1 MSVLHGRR
9 SFISTVA
16 SLAGLAAAR
25 VSAEQQARG
34 QAASVSGGFD
44 MAWLDQM
51 KGKHKQLY
59 DLGGLELA
67 VDPSPLR
74 IGRNFVDTIRNMYH
88 FEYPDINTA
97 VGISRPHIPIKA

>member
-1 MSVLHGRR
+1 MNSSHGRR

-25 VSAEQQARG
+25 VSAAQQPRG
-34 QAASVSGGFD
+34 QAPAASGGFD

-51 KGKHKQLY
+51 KGQHKQLY

-67 VDPSPLR
+67 VDRARSASHATFSTR
-74 IGRNFVDTIRNMYH
+74 SATCIT
-88 FEYPDINTA
+88 
-97 VGISRPHIPIKA
+97 SSIPTSTRRSGFRAPRFR